1 MTTIYDFQDGN
12 GPVPAHRHTTGG
24 GWVADT
30 ATVEETAYV
39 GPDAR
44 VYGDAVVFGNARVYG
59 DAAVYGTAR
68 VSDNAVVFGNARVY
82 GTAWVSDNAVVY
94 GTAWVYGNARVYGDA
109 RVFSGQSPSKVY
121 ALLSGTDYALQ
132 GIFATRLGAEE
143 VQGKRTFP
151 TVILEWEVMP

>member
-1 MTTIYDFQDGN
+1 VTTTFDFQDGN

-59 DAAVYGTAR
+59 DA
-68 VSDNAVVFGNARVY
+68 
-82 GTAWVSDNAVVY
+82 
-94 GTAWVYGNARVYGDA
+94 
-109 RVFSGQSPSKVY
+109 RVFSGQPPSKVY
-121 ALLSGTDYALQ
+121 ALLSTHYHALQ
-132 GIFATRLGAEE
+132 GIFATQLGAE
-143 VQGKRTFP
+143 QARGKLDFP
-151 TVILEWEVMP
+151 TTILEWEVGP